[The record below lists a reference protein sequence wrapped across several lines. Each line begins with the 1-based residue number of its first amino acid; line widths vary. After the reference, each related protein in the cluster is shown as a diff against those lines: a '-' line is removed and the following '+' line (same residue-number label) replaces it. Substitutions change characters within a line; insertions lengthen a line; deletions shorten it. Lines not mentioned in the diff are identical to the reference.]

1 MTGYTPPT
9 DVHLVCEISP
19 TAENDMTLLDQI
31 EEKRKEIHTD
41 AYPMSIGEII
51 NLYVD
56 GDLDIHPEFQRIYR
70 WTEIQKSRLIESIL
84 LGIPLPSF
92 FVAQR
97 EDGVWDVV
105 DGLQRLST
113 IFSFLGIYKNENGTL
128 EPPLRLL
135 GTEYLPGLNG
145 IVWSEEVDK
154 EKCFTK
160 DLQRAFKREKVD
172 LKIVKRESDEQTKYE
187 LFQRLNTFGS
197 SLSDQEVRNCLLI
210 MINKPFYEW
219 IKELGGY
226 TPFLSTL
233 TLTSK
238 QFDEQYH
245 LELVLRFL
253 ILSHSTVK
261 QVRDVPDVS
270 EFITKEIKKL
280 ASDTQF
286 QRDTMDREFKKTFSL
301 ISQAL
306 GDNAFRKCQNERY
319 IGGFSLSLYEVI
331 ALGLGRH
338 INDYDEN
345 NDAHLQKIKD
355 ISRTLSENPRYT
367 SKSGSGYKAASRLP
381 HIIPLGDELF
391 SI

>member
-1 MTGYTPPT
+1 
-9 DVHLVCEISP
+9 
-19 TAENDMTLLDQI
+19 MTLLDQI

-41 AYPMSIGEII
+41 AYPMSIGELV
-51 NLYVD
+51 NLYID

-70 WTEIQKSRLIESIL
+70 WSAIQKSRLIESIL

-113 IFSFLGIYKNENGTL
+113 IFSFLGIYKNEKDEL

-135 GTEYLPGLNG
+135 GTEYLPGLDG
-145 IVWSEEVDK
+145 VVWSEEIDK
-154 EKCFTK
+154 EQYFSK

-187 LFQRLNTFGS
+187 LFQRLNTYGS

-210 MINKPFYEW
+210 MINKQFYEW
-219 IKELGGY
+219 IKALGEY
-226 TPFLSTL
+226 PQFLSTL
-233 TLTSK
+233 TLTTK

-253 ILSHSTVK
+253 ILRHSTVE
-261 QVRDVPDVS
+261 QVRSVPDIG

-280 ASDTQF
+280 ASDIHF
-286 QRDTMDREFKKTFSL
+286 QKDVMEHEFKKTFL
-301 ISQAL
+301 IISRAL
-306 GDNAFRKCQNERY
+306 GDNAFRKFHDSRY
-319 IGGFSLSLYEVI
+319 LGGFSLSLYEVI

-345 NDAHLQKIKD
+345 SVEQLEKIRG
-355 ISRTLSENPRYT
+355 ISKTLNSNERYT

-381 HIIPLGDELF
+381 FIIPLGDELF
-391 SI
+391 AI